1 MNNKMKI
8 DYKISNEKT
17 VLEICK
23 DKLNISSR
31 LFSKLKNEHI
41 YLNNNLLTTYTPLK
55 EGDILTINMGYA
67 ETQDNVVPNND
78 IHFDILYE
86 DEWLLIVNKP
96 ANMPVHPTMMHY
108 EDTLSNGIKAYFE
121 SNNLNKKIRLVNRLD
136 KDTSGI
142 VIIAK
147 CEYIQEQLVKQM
159 KQSIFEKEY
168 LALVT
173 GTLPIENRII
183 TIDLPIKRKADS
195 IIERMVAKDGE
206 KAITQYEVIKNFKNN
221 ENNEINDDN
230 NYSELNI
237 KLLTGRTH
245 QIRVHFSYLGHPIL
259 GDTLYGK
266 GSTLINRQ
274 ALHARQIKFIH
285 PITKKELTI
294 QAAIPQ
300 DILNLI

>member
-8 DYKISNEKT
+8 DYKISNEKS

-31 LFSKLKNEHI
+31 LFTKLKNEHI

-55 EGDILTINMGYA
+55 EGDILTINMGYP

-121 SNNLNKKIRLVNRLD
+121 SINLNKKIRLVNRLD

-147 CEYIQEQLVKQM
+147 CEYIQEQLVRQM
-159 KQSIFEKEY
+159 QQNIFEKEY

-183 TIDLPIKRKADS
+183 TIDLPIKRKSDS

-206 KAITQYEVIKNFKNN
+206 KAITQYKVIKNFKDN
-221 ENNEINDDN
+221 ENNEINDEN

-285 PITKKELTI
+285 PITKKKLTI
-294 QAAIPQ
+294 QAPIPQ